1 MEVSVTS
8 KDAAEASNDDPLADL
23 NSPAKPFPILIRTSD
38 GKASAKSPSN
48 ASYDSKVKKS
58 DALKRGNKAKIST
71 VVEADDLETFFARYA
86 ECCKIGMGAGL
97 KKRDR
102 RKKAKG
108 KGGGKG

>member
-1 MEVSVTS
+1 MTPQ
-8 KDAAEASNDDPLADL
+8 DAAEASNDDPLADVQ
-23 NSPAKPFPILIRTSD
+23 NPAKPFPVLIRISD

-48 ASYDSKVKKS
+48 ASYDKVKKS
-58 DALKRGNKAKIST
+58 DAPKRGKKIKIST
-71 VVEADDLETFFARYA
+71 VVEAEDLEQFFARYA
-86 ECCKIGMGAGL
+86 ECCKTGMGAGL